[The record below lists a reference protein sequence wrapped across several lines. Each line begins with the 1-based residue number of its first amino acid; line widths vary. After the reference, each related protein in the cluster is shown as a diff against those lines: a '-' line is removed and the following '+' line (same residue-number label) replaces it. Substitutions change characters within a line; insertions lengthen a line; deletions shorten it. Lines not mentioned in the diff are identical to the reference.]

1 MYQRAKNL
9 NQRLRRFSM
18 IIIRLVTD
26 FRKNPESYIIG
37 KQLIRSATSIGANTA
52 EASAARTSL
61 EFCSILNIA
70 LKECQETMYW
80 LQLAEDANLTDVSR
94 VKVAIKE
101 LDELGSILGCIIIK
115 VRKKLSR

>member
-9 NQRLRRFSM
+9 NKRLRLFSL
-18 IIIRLVTD
+18 IVIRLVAG
-26 FRKNPESYIIG
+26 FRKKPESYIIG
-37 KQLIRSATSIGANTA
+37 RQLIRSATSVGANTA

-80 LQLAEDANLTDVSR
+80 LQLVEDANLTDVSR
-94 VKVAIKE
+94 VQMAIKE
-101 LDELGSILGCIIIK
+101 LGELGSILGSIIIK
-115 VRKKLSR
+115 VRKKQSK